1 MESIIAIVSLGGKQH
16 LVSQGAKVVVNKL
29 DSVEGEI
36 LNLPD
41 MLSDRTVQVK
51 VMSHQLG
58 KKVNGLKFK
67 AKTRYFK
74 RYGHRQQETTVEVI
88 SLDATVQKPKVK
100 PVAKS
105 VNPPA
110 VPSSGTENKT
120 ATKKPATKKLVTAKK
135 VVDA

>member
-1 MESIIAIVSLGGKQH
+1 MESTIAIVSLGGKQH

-29 DSVEGEI
+29 DSAEGEI

-51 VMSHQLG
+51 VISHQQG
-58 KKVNGLKFK
+58 KKINGLKFK

-88 SLDATVQKPKVK
+88 SLDATVQKPKATSTV
-100 PVAKS
+100 KS
-105 VNPPA
+105 V
-110 VPSSGTENKT
+110 
-120 ATKKPATKKLVTAKK
+120 AKK
-135 VVDA
+135 VSPPTPAGSKKVATAKTKKVLDVKV

>member
-1 MESIIAIVSLGGKQH
+1 MESTIAIVSLGGKQH
-16 LVSQGAKVVVNKL
+16 LVSQGAKFVVNKL

-41 MLSDRTVQVK
+41 MLSDRTVQAK
-51 VMSHQLG
+51 VISHQQG

-88 SLDATVQKPKVK
+88 SLDATVQKPKAEAVIK
-100 PVAKS
+100 PVAKK
-105 VNPPA
+105 V
-110 VPSSGTENKT
+110 SSSAAAGS
-120 ATKKPATKKLVTAKK
+120 KKVATAKPKK
-135 VVDA
+135 VTDAKV